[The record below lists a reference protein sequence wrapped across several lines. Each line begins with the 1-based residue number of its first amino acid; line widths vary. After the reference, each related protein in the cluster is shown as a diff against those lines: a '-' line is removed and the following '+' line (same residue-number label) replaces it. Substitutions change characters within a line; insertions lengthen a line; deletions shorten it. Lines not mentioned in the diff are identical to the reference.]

1 MASSASYFSSK
12 SCASVTY
19 TKGKRRRDVTCFL
32 CSRPLSPRIRRPKT
46 TPEQSLKQKQ
56 NVRLQTPTGTVKTN
70 TTKTKT
76 MIKAN
81 VPPPILE
88 DLSPLETIKDSF
100 DMIATSFAT
109 TVTIWSNNRF
119 NKNRNPMSSLESEG
133 MRLESEGGGNDDDG
147 RKGGGG
153 GNGDNNDDEGDWGEE
168 NDGYSEDSQF
178 VWIRNG
184 QDGLKWLVSFLV
196 FSWYCFFF
204 AHEPFWGCVWL
215 TCAIGTGWG
224 LFLVGSAVSGALF
237 VINFF
242 YRVYDSSTANV
253 LSESK
258 EKTGGVIDYG
268 IGIKKEAIKMI
279 QAERF
284 RKTIPEPIENLQ
296 TAPVDRNLNPNLP
309 KHVSLF
315 GTDAQIVQMKLKPGE
330 SVNAEPG
337 AMCYMSS
344 NVLSI
349 TSLGPGGLSKAI
361 ARVLAGEP
369 FFINTFRN
377 LGSSDG
383 YIALGSLRQGDKIA
397 VVNLKEREAD
407 LLCARDS
414 YLCSMGDISVSAAV
428 SFSQEARGGRTLSQ
442 VLKQRFRTG
451 VRLILSK
458 GNNIFN
464 GEWLVGDGTACI
476 TGKGTVMRRT
486 LKEGEEMVVDARA
499 VLALERTIEYDLEL
513 VSSPVAAVF
522 GGEGLFHVRLKG
534 PGGFYLQSL
543 PIDKAK
549 KKLRLGG
556 RSI

>member
-1 MASSASYFSSK
+1 MM
-12 SCASVTY
+12 
-19 TKGKRRRDVTCFL
+19 CFL
-32 CSRPLSPRIRRPKT
+32 CSRRDPPPC
-46 TPEQSLKQKQ
+46 SLFLREKQKQ
-56 NVRLQTPTGTVKTN
+56 NASVQTPTLGRKRN
-70 TTKTKT
+70 AFRSNE

-133 MRLESEGGGNDDDG
+133 MRLESEGGGNDDHG

-153 GNGDNNDDEGDWGEE
+153 GNNGENNDDEGDWGEE
-168 NDGYSEDSQF
+168 NDGYNEDSQF

-349 TSLGPGGLSKAI
+349 TSLGPGGISKAI

-397 VVNLKEREAD
+397 VVSLKEREAD

>member
-153 GNGDNNDDEGDWGEE
+153 GNGNNNDDEGDWGEE

>member
-1 MASSASYFSSK
+1 M
-12 SCASVTY
+12 
-19 TKGKRRRDVTCFL
+19 
-32 CSRPLSPRIRRPKT
+32 
-46 TPEQSLKQKQ
+46 E
-56 NVRLQTPTGTVKTN
+56 
-70 TTKTKT
+70 T
-76 MIKAN
+76 MK
-81 VPPPILE
+81 E
-88 DLSPLETIKDSF
+88 SF
-100 DMIATSFAT
+100 NMIATSFAT
-109 TVTIWSNNRF
+109 TVTIWGA
-119 NKNRNPMSSLESEG
+119 KLNPRKESSAF
-133 MRLESEGGGNDDDG
+133 DDDALSDD
-147 RKGGGG
+147 GGG
-153 GNGDNNDDEGDWGEE
+153 GNNNNNNNNNNGGDFSSGGGDWGEE
-168 NDGYSEDSQF
+168 NDGLDYDESQF

-184 QDGLKWLVSFLV
+184 REGIKWLASFLF
-196 FSWYCFFF
+196 FSWYCFFL

-215 TCAIGTGWG
+215 LCAIGTGWG
-224 LFLVGSAVSGALF
+224 LFLVGSAVSGVLF
-237 VINFF
+237 VTNFF
-242 YRVYDSSTANV
+242 YRVYDSTTANV

-296 TAPVDRNLNPNLP
+296 SSTLDRNLNPNLP
-309 KHVSLF
+309 KNVSLF

-330 SVNAEPG
+330 SINAEPG

-349 TSLGPGGLSKAI
+349 TSLGPGGLGKAI

-442 VLKQRFRTG
+442 VLKQRFRTA

-464 GEWLVGDGTACI
+464 GEWLVGVGTVCI

-499 VLALERTIEYDLEL
+499 VLALERTVEYDLEL

-543 PIDKAK
+543 PIEQGKR
-549 KKLRLGG
+549 KLRLGG
-556 RSI
+556 RNL

>member
-1 MASSASYFSSK
+1 
-12 SCASVTY
+12 
-19 TKGKRRRDVTCFL
+19 
-32 CSRPLSPRIRRPKT
+32 
-46 TPEQSLKQKQ
+46 
-56 NVRLQTPTGTVKTN
+56 
-70 TTKTKT
+70 

-153 GNGDNNDDEGDWGEE
+153 GNGDNNDDEGDWGEG

-315 GTDAQIVQMKLKPGE
+315 GTDAQIVQMKLKPG
-330 SVNAEPG
+330 
-337 AMCYMSS
+337 
-344 NVLSI
+344 
-349 TSLGPGGLSKAI
+349 
-361 ARVLAGEP
+361 
-369 FFINTFRN
+369 
-377 LGSSDG
+377 
-383 YIALGSLRQGDKIA
+383 
-397 VVNLKEREAD
+397 
-407 LLCARDS
+407 
-414 YLCSMGDISVSAAV
+414 
-428 SFSQEARGGRTLSQ
+428 
-442 VLKQRFRTG
+442 
-451 VRLILSK
+451 
-458 GNNIFN
+458 
-464 GEWLVGDGTACI
+464 
-476 TGKGTVMRRT
+476 
-486 LKEGEEMVVDARA
+486 
-499 VLALERTIEYDLEL
+499 
-513 VSSPVAAVF
+513 
-522 GGEGLFHVRLKG
+522 
-534 PGGFYLQSL
+534 
-543 PIDKAK
+543 
-549 KKLRLGG
+549 
-556 RSI
+556 

>member
-1 MASSASYFSSK
+1 MM
-12 SCASVTY
+12 
-19 TKGKRRRDVTCFL
+19 CFL
-32 CSRPLSPRIRRPKT
+32 CSRRDPPPC
-46 TPEQSLKQKQ
+46 SLFLREKQKQ
-56 NVRLQTPTGTVKTN
+56 NASVQTPTLGRKRN
-70 TTKTKT
+70 AFRSNE
-76 MIKAN
+76 MIKVN

-133 MRLESEGGGNDDDG
+133 MRLESEGGGNNDDDG
-147 RKGGGG
+147 RGGGG
-153 GNGDNNDDEGDWGEE
+153 GDNDDEGDWGEE
-168 NDGYSEDSQF
+168 NDGYNEDSQF

-204 AHEPFWGCVWL
+204 AHEPLWGCVWL

-296 TAPVDRNLNPNLP
+296 TAPFDRNLNPNLP

-349 TSLGPGGLSKAI
+349 TSLGPGGLAKAI

-397 VVNLKEREAD
+397 VVSLKEREAD

>member
-1 MASSASYFSSK
+1 M
-12 SCASVTY
+12 
-19 TKGKRRRDVTCFL
+19 TCFL
-32 CSRPLSPRIRRPKT
+32 CSRPPSPRIRRPKT
-46 TPEQSLKQKQ
+46 TPEQSLKQ

-70 TTKTKT
+70 ETTKTKT

>member
-1 MASSASYFSSK
+1 M
-12 SCASVTY
+12 
-19 TKGKRRRDVTCFL
+19 TCFL
-32 CSRPLSPRIRRPKT
+32 CSRPPSPRIRRPKT
-46 TPEQSLKQKQ
+46 TPKQSLKQKQ
-56 NVRLQTPTGTVKTN
+56 SVRLQTPTRTVKTN

>member
-1 MASSASYFSSK
+1 MASSAGSYFSSG
-12 SCASVTY
+12 CASVTY
-19 TKGKRRRDVTCFL
+19 TKGRRRRDVVTCFL
-32 CSRPLSPRIRRPKT
+32 CSRPPSPRIRRPKT
-46 TPEQSLKQKQ
+46 TPEQSLKQ
-56 NVRLQTPTGTVKTN
+56 NVRLQTPTGTVKTKK
-70 TTKTKT
+70 TKKTKT

-88 DLSPLETIKDSF
+88 DLSPLETIRDSF

-204 AHEPFWGCVWL
+204 AQPFWGCVWL

>member
-1 MASSASYFSSK
+1 MASSVSYFSS
-12 SCASVTY
+12 SCASA
-19 TKGKRRRDVTCFL
+19 KGRRSDGLMCFL
-32 CSRPLSPRIRRPKT
+32 CSRRDPPCIRPKT
-46 TPEQSLKQKQ
+46 TPKQSLKQKQ
-56 NVRLQTPTGTVKTN
+56 NASVQTPTLGRKRN
-70 TTKTKT
+70 AFRSNE

-100 DMIATSFAT
+100 DMIVTSFAT

-133 MRLESEGGGNDDDG
+133 MRLEESEGGGNDDDG
-147 RKGGGG
+147 KGGGRG
-153 GNGDNNDDEGDWGEE
+153 GNGDNDDEGDWGEE
-168 NDGYSEDSQF
+168 KDGLNEDSQF
-178 VWIRNG
+178 VWVRNG

-242 YRVYDSSTANV
+242 YRVYDSSTPNV

-268 IGIKKEAIKMI
+268 IGVKKEAIKMI